1 MDATN
6 NEPIPAACDYCG
18 RENPD
23 RLTTCTGCGTP
34 LTQNESKGKSKGL
47 AYLLALLL
55 PAIALFYVGAWK
67 RALILIFTAL
77 LLRATHFGGLWF
89 IVGVRIICV
98 YWVYRAFAKQNE
110 APNADVDW
118 SNLLD
123 EAARLESVD
132 RAKAIEAYEEII
144 RLHPDTSASRESARN
159 IQTLKLHL

>member
-1 MDATN
+1 MDVTN
-6 NEPIPAACDYCG
+6 NEPIPATCDYCG
-18 RENPD
+18 RENTD
-23 RLTTCTGCGTP
+23 RLTTCIGCGTP
-34 LTQNESKGKSKGL
+34 LIQDDSKGKSKGV
-47 AYLLALLL
+47 AFLLALLL
-55 PAIALFYVGAWK
+55 PTIALFYIGAWK
-67 RALILIFTAL
+67 RALVIIFTAL
-77 LLRATHFGGLWF
+77 LLRFTIHGGLWF

-110 APNADVDW
+110 APNADVDL

-144 RLHPDTSASRESARN
+144 RLHPDTSASWESARN